1 MDYAPLYRLIC
12 EIPPGRVAT
21 YGQLARIVGCSP
33 RQVGHALSTLGNGR
47 AKKVP
52 WHRVVNAQGKISTR
66 GDGGGEA
73 LQARRL
79 RKEGVIWRK
88 SGVID
93 LKFYGWAGPFDPE
106 SYSLAGKHTGGVC

>member
-1 MDYAPLYRLIC
+1 MNYAPLYRLIC

-21 YGQLARIVGCSP
+21 YGQLGRIVGCSP
-33 RQVGHALSTLGNGR
+33 RQVGHALSVLDSGR

-66 GDGGGEA
+66 AEGGGEA
-73 LQARRL
+73 LQAQRL
-79 RKEGVIWRK
+79 RKEGVIWRE

-93 LKFYGWAGPFDPE
+93 LKSYGWAGPFDPE
-106 SYSLAGKHTGGVC
+106 S